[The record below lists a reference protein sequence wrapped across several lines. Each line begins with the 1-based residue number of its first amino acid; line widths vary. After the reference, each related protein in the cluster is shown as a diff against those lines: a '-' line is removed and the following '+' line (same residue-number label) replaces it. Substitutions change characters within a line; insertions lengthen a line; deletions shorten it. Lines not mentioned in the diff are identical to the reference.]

1 MVTLGEEGKSLEH
14 VSHENTSLASP
25 SPPPLSERRESK
37 GNCFGQEREKEM
49 QSSGEPPLKRR
60 STGPTFFY
68 AVRVGRSDTPC
79 VLTSW
84 DLCRAEVDG
93 VSGAI
98 FKKFRTRGEAA
109 AFAGCE
115 AAPSPAPAAP
125 APGGSKSAG
134 VVVFTDGACP
144 GQHTGDKEARRAGCG
159 VWFGHGDERNISV
172 PNPYEPHTSNRAEMA
187 AALLAMRAH
196 RRSAREGEPL
206 RVMSDSTYVVKGMN
220 EWMTGWERRQWR
232 NVKNPDLWKKLSA
245 ERKRALRAV
254 AFVHVRGHNGDEGN
268 EEADRLAR
276 EGAQGRAGT
285 GGESSSSASSPS

>member
-1 MVTLGEEGKSLEH
+1 
-14 VSHENTSLASP
+14 
-25 SPPPLSERRESK
+25 
-37 GNCFGQEREKEM
+37 M
-49 QSSGEPPLKRR
+49 QHSGEPPLKRR
-60 STGPTFFY
+60 STGPAFFY

-84 DLCRAEVDG
+84 DACKAEVDG
-93 VSGAI
+93 VSGAV

-115 AAPSPAPAAP
+115 AAPTPAPAAP
-125 APGGSKSAG
+125 VHGGGSSSAG

-172 PNPYEPHTSNRAEMA
+172 PNPYPPHTSNRAEMA

-196 RRSAREGEPL
+196 RRSARKSEPL
-206 RVMSDSTYVVKGMN
+206 RVMSDSTYVVRGMN
-220 EWMTGWERRQWR
+220 EWMAEWERRQFF
-232 NVKNPDLWKKLSA
+232 NVKNSKLWRKLSA
-245 ERKRALRAV
+245 ERRRASCAV
-254 AFVHVRGHNGDEGN
+254 SFVHVRGHNGDEGN

-276 EGAQGRAGT
+276 EGVQDRANT
-285 GGESSSSASSPS
+285 SGESSSSASSPI